1 MRPTSLRYRPPR
13 EQIPIGADLTTAD
26 DTGRPKVARTDE
38 ICRTREAVLADRVGQ
53 DTAADISAYVDAG
66 PIIDGRRW
74 KRLGIVGGARHGQI
88 GRLRR
93 RHWRR
98 READCQKAYCRR

>member
-1 MRPTSLRYRPPR
+1 MRPTSLRCRPPR

-53 DTAADISAYVDAG
+53 DTAADISADVDAG

-74 KRLGIVGGARHGQI
+74 KRLGISRRGPARAD
-88 GRLRR
+88 RPPAPATLASPRR
-93 RHWRR
+93 RWP
-98 READCQKAYCRR
+98 KSL

>member
-26 DTGRPKVARTDE
+26 DTGRPNVARTDE

-53 DTAADISAYVDAG
+53 DTAADISADVDAD
-66 PIIDGRRW
+66 PISIDGRRW
-74 KRLGIVGGARHGQI
+74 KRLGIVGGARHRSEEHTSELQS
-88 GRLRR
+88 LTNLV
-93 RHWRR
+93 
-98 READCQKAYCRR
+98 CR